1 MTLGPCASPA
11 TGASW
16 SRKSK
21 VSVRLL
27 VVALIALAEVTAAS
41 V

>member
-1 MTLGPCASPA
+1 MDHHDARPLRQSGD
-11 TGASW
+11 
-16 SRKSK
+16 RREL